1 MNTFKKSATGI
12 SLAMLS
18 LSLIAAES
26 PKSSEE
32 KPTTASAPVVEK
44 KNLKDTKAKKT
55 PPATPSEFFPQW
67 YVGGT
72 LGMSQLEPSVKT
84 AGSSIDDK
92 NDLGLGFYVGYDFA
106 EKISLEGYY
115 FDLGEASVNPDG
127 ASEYQVLGVSALYY
141 FYNTQKAQ
149 GIQTRKGLSFFARAG
164 LGNLQTGS
172 KGSVDTRTKNNFH
185 LHWGG
190 GLEYALPRNVSLR
203 ADIELYD
210 KDAQFL
216 SVSALW
222 RFGGNKTAYLIRQS
236 TLESVGAG
244 SSIPDPIV
252 VKPIIGG
259 SIFNDA
265 DKDGVRDED
274 DACPKTPRGSQ
285 VDAVGCFFA
294 GALNGVKFEIDSA
307 KLLPESKILLDGV
320 AQELQK
326 YPRIVVEIQAHTDS
340 TASEAYNLDLSY
352 RRARSVRDYLV
363 SQGVEMRR
371 MVPRGYGESEP
382 IADNRTK
389 QGRKLNR
396 RVEFKIL
403 AK

>member
-1 MNTFKKSATGI
+1 
-12 SLAMLS
+12 
-18 LSLIAAES
+18 
-26 PKSSEE
+26 
-32 KPTTASAPVVEK
+32 
-44 KNLKDTKAKKT
+44 
-55 PPATPSEFFPQW
+55 
-67 YVGGT
+67 
-72 LGMSQLEPSVKT
+72 EPSVKT

-265 DKDGVRDED
+265 DKDGVRE
-274 DACPKTPRGSQ
+274 G
-285 VDAVGCFFA
+285 
-294 GALNGVKFEIDSA
+294 
-307 KLLPESKILLDGV
+307 
-320 AQELQK
+320 
-326 YPRIVVEIQAHTDS
+326 
-340 TASEAYNLDLSY
+340 
-352 RRARSVRDYLV
+352 
-363 SQGVEMRR
+363 
-371 MVPRGYGESEP
+371 
-382 IADNRTK
+382 
-389 QGRKLNR
+389 
-396 RVEFKIL
+396 
-403 AK
+403 